1 MNRKLGLTITGW
13 IAVAVARVYVTLVM
27 LFEFDLLPYDATEA
41 KLFVPGYL
49 FLPLP
54 IVGFAAG
61 ILLQIFSVH
70 SGKRRDR

>member
-1 MNRKLGLTITGW
+1 MNRKLGMTITGV
-13 IAVAVARVYVTLVM
+13 IAVVVALIYVTLVM

-49 FLPLP
+49 YLPLP

-61 ILLQIFSVH
+61 ILCQVFSVR
-70 SGKRRDR
+70 SGKRKDR

>member
-13 IAVAVARVYVTLVM
+13 IAVAVALVYVTLVM